1 MSNGPE
7 SNIWCVN
14 RLFISLVQYCFLDIR
29 SLCRSMQK
37 NYLLE
42 HLNVHLG
49 KMFGPF
55 QVERLFLLA
64 KKCLCPSLSVKP
76 LTFCACEFSALLLIA
91 LNGKYRY
98 ELESIE
104 T

>member
-14 RLFISLVQYCFLDIR
+14 RLFISLVQYCFLDMLTIR

-64 KKCLCPSLSVKP
+64 KKCLCPSLSV
-76 LTFCACEFSALLLIA
+76 
-91 LNGKYRY
+91 YR
-98 ELESIE
+98 
-104 T
+104 